1 MQDIVVVKSLE
12 QLRKLVYECVK
23 KMGPNC
29 DLNFMDV
36 SNLTDFFGVFSAPNH
51 LFNGNISCWNISN
64 YCCPVKL

>member
-23 KMGPNC
+23 KMEPNC

-36 SNLTDFFGVFSAPNH
+36 SNLTDFFWCVFGAKS
-51 LFNGNISCWNISN
+51 LVQWK
-64 YCCPVKL
+64 Y